1 MNSTIRLP
9 VLFFVY
15 NSKTREGQ
23 WNLWDYKA
31 ADRSVVTQRR
41 QSLWLQGDKTQVQT
55 CRQADYAHVHSLV
68 PFIILQPPTTQMTSQ
83 NKCASTASLSQ
94 HPVQAGWVLFIH
106 PLLSRLVS
114 VDRSD
119 LKTRSVQEPRNTQR
133 ASSAGRLESKHSL
146 RVNSGLSDS
155 PRHLLSQVEWLLMLK
170 LMKSY
175 QNGPWGNKT
184 GEKLAGG
191 QLVL

>member
-1 MNSTIRLP
+1 MKP
-9 VLFFVY
+9 V
-15 NSKTREGQ
+15 R
-23 WNLWDYKA
+23 
-31 ADRSVVTQRR
+31 
-41 QSLWLQGDKTQVQT
+41 LQGSWSFS
-55 CRQADYAHVHSLV
+55 RYATPAVVMTSKGQDTSSNVSTARLRPCAFSRAIHY
-68 PFIILQPPTTQMTSQ
+68 ILQPPTTKMTSQ
-83 NKCASTASLSQ
+83 NKCASTALLSQ
-94 HPVQAGWVLFIH
+94 HPVQAGWVLFIQRL
-106 PLLSRLVS
+106 PSRLVS
-114 VDRSD
+114 VERSD
-119 LKTRSVQEPRNTQR
+119 PKTRSVQEPPKNAR